1 MKFRNILSVFVL
13 VLMSAVLVACGGG
26 ESEEGTSNG
35 KKAKV
40 AIGPIGSESN
50 SISKIML
57 EAHGIEDGG
66 YEEYEEGFSDAAD
79 LVQDGNLDVSMGVLG
94 LPNGSIESLQASTGD
109 VVMVGLEDDAIDTIE
124 SESDYKRHTIPAG
137 SYEFLEEDVETVA
150 AYAVLVGNTNTIDD
164 ELAYDLA
171 KIMVEKSDDITHAQ
185 AEDLNLENALNGAEG
200 IPIHPG
206 AKKYYEEE
214 GLTVDNP
221 EAEVTAKESDRKPE
235 YVLGSGSQ
243 GGTYYPLGGEITT
256 VWNNN
261 LDSNYTN
268 VETGAS
274 LENLGQINNDEMDL
288 GMTVHGTLLSALDG
302 EGDLGD
308 ADIDNIAF
316 IGHIYPEVV
325 QIVTREGSGYKML
338 DDLK

>member
-1 MKFRNILSVFVL
+1 MKFRNILAVFVL

-26 ESEEGTSNG
+26 ESEDGAGDG

-50 SISKIML
+50 SISKVML

-79 LVQDGNLDVSMGVLG
+79 LVQDGNIDVSMGVLG

-124 SESDYKRHTIPAG
+124 SESDYKRHTILAD

-185 AEDLNLENALNGAEG
+185 AEDLTLENALNGAEG
-200 IPIHPG
+200 LPIHPG
-206 AKKYYEEE
+206 AKKYYEEQ

-221 EAEVTAKESDRKPE
+221 EAEVIAKESDRKPE

-274 LENLGQINNDEMDL
+274 LENLGQINNDELDL

-325 QIVTREGSGYKML
+325 QIVTREGSGYKTL
-338 DDLK
+338 GDLK